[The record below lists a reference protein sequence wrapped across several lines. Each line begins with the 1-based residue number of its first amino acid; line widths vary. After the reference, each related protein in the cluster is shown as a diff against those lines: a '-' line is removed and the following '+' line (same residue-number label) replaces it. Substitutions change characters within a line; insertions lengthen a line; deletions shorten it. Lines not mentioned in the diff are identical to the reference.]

1 MWNSIATQISQVTG
15 KLFHATHQR
24 PVGGG
29 SINRAFAISDPDHRA
44 YFVKLNDASC
54 LAMFEAEA
62 LGLQQIVATQT
73 IRVPLPICWGITEGS
88 AYIVLEWLDLG
99 YGTHRAWAAMGQQLA
114 AMHRVASPQGFG
126 WERNNTIGL
135 TPQINAWM
143 SDWPAFFAEQR
154 IGYQLQLAQQRGG
167 HFPQAAQLLAAIPQI
182 LAGHQPLPSLLHG
195 DLWSGNAVVTQLEE
209 PVIVDPAVYF
219 GDREVDLAMTELFG
233 SFPNDFY
240 RAYDQAFPLEP
251 GYRQRKLLY
260 NLYHILNHFNLFGG
274 SYEHQAN
281 QMMATVLSGH

>member
-15 KLFHATHQR
+15 QLFHATHQR

-29 SINRAFAISDPDHRA
+29 SINRAFAISDQDNRA

-62 LGLQQIVATQT
+62 LGLQQIAATQT
-73 IRVPLPICWGITEGS
+73 IRVPLPICWGTTQGS

-143 SDWPAFFAEQR
+143 SDWIAFFAEQR

-167 HFPQAAQLLAAIPQI
+167 HFSQAAQLLAAIPQI

-240 RAYDQAFPLEP
+240 RAYNQAFPLEP

-281 QMMATVLSGH
+281 QMMATLLSEH